1 MLTRTLLPTFDR
13 LTWVDREL
21 DRFLADAWSNGATK
35 RPTPNQLW
43 APAIDVAEMPE
54 AYLLA
59 GELPGADPRSID
71 VSFDRGNLVVRGTK
85 HPSFAKPETPEN
97 GAAPTQLLMSER
109 VTGMFERT
117 LQLPSD
123 IDADGIEA
131 SFEHGVL
138 LIRIPKADRARP
150 RRITVKGVNEQ
161 KQLTP

>member
-21 DRFLADAWSNGATK
+21 DRFVADTWNRGGAT
-35 RPTPNQLW
+35 RPHANQLW
-43 APAIDVAEMPE
+43 APAIDVAELPE
-54 AYLLA
+54 AYLIA
-59 GELPGADPRSID
+59 AELPGADPRSID
-71 VSFDRGNLVVRGTK
+71 VNFDRGNLVFRGTK
-85 HPSFAKPETPEN
+85 HPSFAKPEKSEN
-97 GAAPTQLLMSER
+97 GAVPTQLLMSER
-109 VTGMFERT
+109 VSGMFERT

-123 IDADGIEA
+123 IDADAIEA

-138 LIRIPKADRARP
+138 LIRVPKADRARP